1 MNRVWL
7 AVSAGVWLASAAD
20 AGELPTHR
28 MRPGTVCGIPNYPY
42 QVVNTTP
49 NLTTTS
55 ASLIRVT
62 AGRAVVPDVIP
73 DSPASGLGAVRT
85 PVVFQLADTRLQLD
99 HCFLSRV
106 AVTVHDDGRYLVNF
120 RADQNPQLQN
130 LRSDLNLQSVRD
142 IASPLKLGERV
153 DTVLQTT
160 QLRRN
165 QFVLH
170 VRGYAMAPVR
180 QELPGLGL
188 GKPALFD
195 IPITPFMVQ
204 RGEPYYGKF
213 EGRSDALRRSF
224 ELIDRVEVDFT
235 YR

>member
-1 MNRVWL
+1 MKRLWM
-7 AVSAGVWLASAAD
+7 AVGAGVWLASAAE

-28 MRPGTVCGIPNYPY
+28 MRPRPVCGIPNYPY
-42 QVVNTTP
+42 QVANP
-49 NLTTTS
+49 NPNPTVTS

-62 AGRAVVPDVIP
+62 AGRAGVPDVIP
-73 DSPASGLGAVRT
+73 DSPAIGAARS
-85 PVVFQLADTRLQLD
+85 PIVFQLTDTRLQLD

-106 AVTVHDDGRYLVNF
+106 AVTVYDDGRYLVNF
-120 RADQNPQLQN
+120 RADQNPQL
-130 LRSDLNLQSVRD
+130 VRD
-142 IASPLKLGERV
+142 IAAPLKLGERV

-170 VRGYAMAPVR
+170 VRGYAMSPLR
-180 QELPGLGL
+180 QNLPGLGL

-195 IPITPFMVQ
+195 LPITPFTVQ

-213 EGRSDALRRSF
+213 EGRSDAIRRSF